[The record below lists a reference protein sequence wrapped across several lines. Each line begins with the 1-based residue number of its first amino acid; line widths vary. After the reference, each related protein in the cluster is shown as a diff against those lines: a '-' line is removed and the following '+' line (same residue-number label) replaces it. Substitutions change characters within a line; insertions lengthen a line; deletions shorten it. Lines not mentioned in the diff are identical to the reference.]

1 MAPFSNLKVLDF
13 SADFAGSYC
22 SKLLADFGASV
33 KKIIYEGRGDRS
45 ASYGPFIDDFR
56 DSKSSAMF
64 HYMNYNKEV
73 IPVPEGTQLN
83 EKLLLSA
90 DLLIEDF
97 SSKDFNFCGL
107 DLEKIRKLNPDILIC
122 SLTPFG
128 RETEWVD
135 KPWSDLTIQ
144 ALTGMCS
151 VNGEQGKAPLKEPGT
166 ESEFITGANAFVASV
181 AALINR
187 DVTGV
192 SQGVNV
198 SILKSVLHSYS
209 PYLLAAL
216 HTRNPREQQSQGLH
230 FGLIPCKDG
239 YVSLSVRHEPT
250 WEHMWLFFGDPEFS
264 ENPKFDTAAK
274 RRINE
279 EELSEIL
286 LPILAQYSRKDLLHG
301 LSPLRILV
309 GIANSVS
316 DLLED
321 EHLKARNA
329 FINYESEGKTWQMPG
344 PPFQMSLT
352 PWKFESSATPEGF
365 QIWEEPLKLTNKTS
379 KSLSALNKPKGPLSG
394 MRGIVLTQ
402 AWAGAYSTQLLSDL
416 GMEIIQVESVT
427 RIDPW
432 RGGVPPRLAG
442 LYPNSNPGDNPW
454 DRNALYNGVNR
465 GKKAITLDL
474 SHSEAK
480 EVFMELVSISDVVV
494 ENFSGR
500 VISNLGLDYESLRSV
515 NPSVVMVR
523 MPTYGT
529 SGPYSNYPGNGGT
542 TEPVSG
548 MSFLMG
554 YHDGPPVNSGI
565 MHTDAYSGVLA
576 CGATITALRERLI
589 SGVGQEVDIS
599 QQEVSMTLLAEYI
612 MEGSLSGESPGRQ
625 GNINR
630 DYAPQGCYLSKDSY
644 WIAISVKTDR
654 QWKSFCDSLML
665 DSLVTDED
673 YSTKEFRKMNAVRL
687 DREISKKM
695 GNCIAS
701 EVVGK
706 LQAESVPCEVIS
718 TLLEAAENDD
728 FYQMGLFEKI
738 FHSESGNF
746 YYPVPPWDFENNPRN
761 AQEPAPTLGE
771 HSEEIFSNLNGWSEN
786 EITRFKNL
794 GLTGTDP
801 LT

>member
-1 MAPFSNLKVLDF
+1 MAPFSNLKVLDL

-73 IPVPEGTQLN
+73 VPVPEGTQLN

-151 VNGEQGKAPLKEPGT
+151 VNGEKGKAPLKEPGT

-329 FINYESEGKTWQMPG
+329 FINYESEGKSWQMPG

-352 PWKFESSATPEGF
+352 PWKFEPSTTSEDF

-786 EITRFKNL
+786 KITRFKNL

>member
-329 FINYESEGKTWQMPG
+329 FINYESDGKSWQMPG

-352 PWKFESSATPEGF
+352 PWKFESSATSEDF

>member
-1 MAPFSNLKVLDF
+1 MAPFSNLKVLDL

-73 IPVPEGTQLN
+73 IPVPGGTQLN

-329 FINYESEGKTWQMPG
+329 FINYESEGKSWQMPG

-352 PWKFESSATPEGF
+352 PWKFESSATSEDF

-665 DSLVTDED
+665 DSLVSDED

-771 HSEEIFSNLNGWSEN
+771 HSEEIFSNLIGWSEN

>member
-73 IPVPEGTQLN
+73 IPVPDGTQLN

-352 PWKFESSATPEGF
+352 PWKFESSTTSEDF

>member
-1 MAPFSNLKVLDF
+1 MAPFSNLQVLDF

-329 FINYESEGKTWQMPG
+329 FINYESEGKSWQMPG

-352 PWKFESSATPEGF
+352 PWKFESSATSEDF

-786 EITRFKNL
+786 EITLFKNL

>member
-33 KKIIYEGRGDRS
+33 KKILYEGRGDRS

-329 FINYESEGKTWQMPG
+329 FINYESEGKSWQMPG

-352 PWKFESSATPEGF
+352 PWKFESSATSEDF

>member
-1 MAPFSNLKVLDF
+1 MAPFSNLKVLDL
-13 SADFAGSYC
+13 SNDFAGSYC
-22 SKLLADFGASV
+22 SKLLSDFGASV
-33 KKIIYEGRGDRS
+33 KKIIYEGREDRS
-45 ASYGPFIDDFR
+45 ASYGPFINESR

-64 HYMNYNKEV
+64 HYMNYNKQV
-73 IPVPEGTQLN
+73 IPVSKGTQTIEELA
-83 EKLLLSA
+83 LSA

-97 SSKDFNFCGL
+97 SREDFNLSGL
-107 DLEKIRKLNPDILIC
+107 DLENIRKLNPDILIC

-128 RETEWVD
+128 RDTKWAE

-187 DVTGV
+187 DVTGIG
-192 SQGVNV
+192 QEVNV

-216 HTRNPREQQSQGLH
+216 HTRNPRGQQSQGLH

-274 RRINE
+274 RRSNE
-279 EELSEIL
+279 NELSEIL

-321 EHLKARNA
+321 EHLKTRNA
-329 FINYESEGKTWQMPG
+329 FVRYESEGKSWEMPG

-352 PWKFESSATPEGF
+352 PWKFEPLPTSEDF
-365 QIWEEPLKLTNKTS
+365 QIWDSPLNVTHHTS
-379 KSLSALNKPKGPLSG
+379 KSLDRGNKTKGPLSG

-416 GMEIIQVESVT
+416 GMEVIQVESIT

-442 LYPNSNPGDNPW
+442 LYPNTNPGDNPW

-480 EVFMELVSISDVVV
+480 DVFMELVSISDVVV

-500 VISNLGLDYESLRSV
+500 VISNLGLNYQSLRSV
-515 NPSVVMVR
+515 NPSIVMVR

-554 YHDGPPVNSGI
+554 YHDGPPINSGI

-589 SGVGQEVDIS
+589 SGMGQEVDIS

-612 MEGSLSGESPGRQ
+612 MEGSISGESPGRQ
-625 GNINR
+625 GNTNR
-630 DYAPQGCYLSKDSY
+630 DYAPQGCYLSKDSH
-644 WIAISVKTDR
+644 WIAISVKTDC
-654 QWKSFCDSLML
+654 QWKSFCDSLMP
-665 DSLVTDED
+665 DDLVTNED
-673 YSTKEFRKMNAVRL
+673 YSTKDFRKMNSIRL
-687 DREISKKM
+687 DQEISKNM
-695 GNCIAS
+695 ANWVAS
-701 EVVGK
+701 EVVEK
-706 LQAESVPCEVIS
+706 LQAESVPCEIIS

-728 FYQMGLFEKI
+728 FHQMELFEKI
-738 FHSESGNF
+738 FHTKSGNF
-746 YYPVPPWDFENNPRN
+746 HYPVPPWDFENDSQKP
-761 AQEPAPTLGE
+761 QEPAPTLGE
-771 HSEEIFSNLNGWSEN
+771 HSDEIFSSLNGWSEN
-786 EITRFKNL
+786 EITRFKSL

-801 LT
+801 LI

>member
-73 IPVPEGTQLN
+73 VPVPEGTQLN

-329 FINYESEGKTWQMPG
+329 FINYESEGKSWQMPG

-352 PWKFESSATPEGF
+352 PWKFESSATSEDF

-786 EITRFKNL
+786 KITRFKNL

>member
-329 FINYESEGKTWQMPG
+329 FINYESEGKSWQMPG

-352 PWKFESSATPEGF
+352 PWKFESSATSEDF

-761 AQEPAPTLGE
+761 AQEPSPTLGE

>member
-329 FINYESEGKTWQMPG
+329 FINYESEGKSWQMPG

-352 PWKFESSATPEGF
+352 PWKFESSATSEDF
-365 QIWEEPLKLTNKTS
+365 QIWEEPIKLTNKTS

>member
-151 VNGEQGKAPLKEPGT
+151 VNREQGKAPLKEPGT

-329 FINYESEGKTWQMPG
+329 FINYESEGKSWQMPG

-352 PWKFESSATPEGF
+352 PWKFESSATSEDF

>member
-1 MAPFSNLKVLDF
+1 MAPFSNLKVLDL

-329 FINYESEGKTWQMPG
+329 FINYESEGKSWQMPG

-352 PWKFESSATPEGF
+352 PWKFESSATSEDF

-665 DSLVTDED
+665 DSLVSDED

-771 HSEEIFSNLNGWSEN
+771 HSEEIFSNLIGWSEN

>member
-83 EKLLLSA
+83 ENLLLSA

-329 FINYESEGKTWQMPG
+329 FINYESEGKSWQMPG

-352 PWKFESSATPEGF
+352 PWKFESSTTSEDF

>member
-1 MAPFSNLKVLDF
+1 MAPFSNLKVLDLA
-13 SADFAGSYC
+13 ADFAGSYC
-22 SKLLADFGASV
+22 SKLLSDFGASV
-33 KKIIYEGRGDRS
+33 KKIIYEGREDRS
-45 ASYGPFIDDFR
+45 ALYGPFINEIR
-56 DSKSSAMF
+56 DPKSSAMF
-64 HYMNYNKEV
+64 HYMNYNKQV
-73 IPVPEGTQLN
+73 IPVSKGTHTIEELA
-83 EKLLLSA
+83 LSA
-90 DLLIEDF
+90 DILIEDF
-97 SSKDFNFCGL
+97 SSVDFNLSGL
-107 DLEKIRKLNPDILIC
+107 DLENIRKSNPDILIC

-128 RETEWVD
+128 RDTKWAE

-151 VNGEQGKAPLKEPGT
+151 VNGDQGKAPLKEPGT

-187 DVTGV
+187 DVTGIG
-192 SQGVNV
+192 QEVNV

-216 HTRNPREQQSQGLH
+216 HTRNPRGQQSQGLH

-250 WEHMWLFFGDPEFS
+250 WEHMWLFFGNPEFS
-264 ENPKFDTAAK
+264 EHPKFDTATK
-274 RRINE
+274 RRNNE
-279 EELSEIL
+279 DELSKIL

-321 EHLKARNA
+321 EHLKTRNA
-329 FINYESEGKTWQMPG
+329 FVRYESEGKSWEMPG

-352 PWKFESSATPEGF
+352 PWKFEPLPTSEDF
-365 QIWEEPLKLTNKTS
+365 QIWDDPLKVTHNTS
-379 KSLSALNKPKGPLSG
+379 KSLDTGNKTKGPLSG

-416 GMEIIQVESVT
+416 GMEIIQVESIT

-442 LYPNSNPGDNPW
+442 LYPDTNPGDNPW

-474 SHSEAK
+474 AHAEAK
-480 EVFMELVSISDVVV
+480 DVFMELVSISDVVV

-500 VISNLGLDYESLRSV
+500 VISNLGLNYESLRSV
-515 NPSVVMVR
+515 NPSIVMVR

-554 YHDGPPVNSGI
+554 YHDGPPINSGI

-612 MEGSLSGESPGRQ
+612 MEGSISGESPGRQ
-625 GNINR
+625 GNSNR

-654 QWKSFCDSLML
+654 QWKSFCDLLML
-665 DSLVTDED
+665 DDLITNED
-673 YSTKEFRKMNAVRL
+673 YSTKDFRKMNSVWL
-687 DREISKKM
+687 DQEISKNM
-695 GNCIAS
+695 ANWIAS
-701 EVVGK
+701 EVVEK
-706 LQAESVPCEVIS
+706 LQAELVPCELIS

-728 FYQMGLFEKI
+728 FHQMELFEKI
-738 FHSESGNF
+738 FHMKTGDF
-746 YYPVPPWDFENNPRN
+746 YYPVPPWDFENNSRKP
-761 AQEPAPTLGE
+761 QGPAPTLGE
-771 HSEEIFSNLNGWSEN
+771 HSDEIFTSLNGWSEG
-786 EITRFKNL
+786 EIARFKSL

-801 LT
+801 LI

>member
-1 MAPFSNLKVLDF
+1 MAPFSNLKVLDL

-73 IPVPEGTQLN
+73 IPVPGGTQLN

-329 FINYESEGKTWQMPG
+329 FINYESEGKSWQMPG

-352 PWKFESSATPEGF
+352 PWKFESSATSEDF

-786 EITRFKNL
+786 KITRFKNL

>member
-1 MAPFSNLKVLDF
+1 MAPFSNLKVLDL

-73 IPVPEGTQLN
+73 IPVPGGTQLN

-329 FINYESEGKTWQMPG
+329 FINYESEGKSWQMPG

-352 PWKFESSATPEGF
+352 PWKFESSATSEDF

>member
-329 FINYESEGKTWQMPG
+329 FINYESEGKSWQMPG

-352 PWKFESSATPEGF
+352 PWKFESSATSEDF

-738 FHSESGNF
+738 FHAESGNF

-761 AQEPAPTLGE
+761 AQEPSPTLGE

>member
-250 WEHMWLFFGDPEFS
+250 WEHMWIFFGDPEFS

-329 FINYESEGKTWQMPG
+329 FINYESEGKSWQMPG

-352 PWKFESSATPEGF
+352 PWKFESSTTSEDF

>member
-1 MAPFSNLKVLDF
+1 M
-13 SADFAGSYC
+13 
-22 SKLLADFGASV
+22 
-33 KKIIYEGRGDRS
+33 
-45 ASYGPFIDDFR
+45 
-56 DSKSSAMF
+56 
-64 HYMNYNKEV
+64 
-73 IPVPEGTQLN
+73 
-83 EKLLLSA
+83 
-90 DLLIEDF
+90 
-97 SSKDFNFCGL
+97 
-107 DLEKIRKLNPDILIC
+107 
-122 SLTPFG
+122 
-128 RETEWVD
+128 
-135 KPWSDLTIQ
+135 
-144 ALTGMCS
+144 
-151 VNGEQGKAPLKEPGT
+151 
-166 ESEFITGANAFVASV
+166 
-181 AALINR
+181 
-187 DVTGV
+187 
-192 SQGVNV
+192 
-198 SILKSVLHSYS
+198 
-209 PYLLAAL
+209 
-216 HTRNPREQQSQGLH
+216 
-230 FGLIPCKDG
+230 
-239 YVSLSVRHEPT
+239 
-250 WEHMWLFFGDPEFS
+250 
-264 ENPKFDTAAK
+264 
-274 RRINE
+274 
-279 EELSEIL
+279 
-286 LPILAQYSRKDLLHG
+286 
-301 LSPLRILV
+301 SPLRILV

-329 FINYESEGKTWQMPG
+329 FINYESEGKSWQMPG

-352 PWKFESSATPEGF
+352 PWKFESSATSEDF
-365 QIWEEPLKLTNKTS
+365 QIWEEPLKLANKTS

>member
-329 FINYESEGKTWQMPG
+329 FINYESEGKSWQMPG

-352 PWKFESSATPEGF
+352 PWKFESSTTSEDF

>member
-329 FINYESEGKTWQMPG
+329 FINYESEGKSWQMPG

-352 PWKFESSATPEGF
+352 PWKFESSATSEDF

-687 DREISKKM
+687 DREISKKL

-771 HSEEIFSNLNGWSEN
+771 HSEEIFSNLNGRSEN

>member
-329 FINYESEGKTWQMPG
+329 FINYESEGKSWQMPG

-352 PWKFESSATPEGF
+352 PWKFESSATSEDF

-687 DREISKKM
+687 DREISKKV

>member
-329 FINYESEGKTWQMPG
+329 FINYESEGKSWQMPG

-352 PWKFESSATPEGF
+352 PWKFEPSATSEDF

-554 YHDGPPVNSGI
+554 YHDGPPINSGI

>member
-33 KKIIYEGRGDRS
+33 KKIIYKGRGDRS

-329 FINYESEGKTWQMPG
+329 FINYESEGKSWQMPG

-352 PWKFESSATPEGF
+352 PWKFELSATSEDF
-365 QIWEEPLKLTNKTS
+365 QIWEEPLNLTNKTS

>member
-329 FINYESEGKTWQMPG
+329 FINYESEGKSWQMPG

-352 PWKFESSATPEGF
+352 PWKFEPSTTSEDF

-432 RGGVPPRLAG
+432 RGRVPPRLAG

-565 MHTDAYSGVLA
+565 MHTDGYIGVLA

>member
-1 MAPFSNLKVLDF
+1 MAPFSNLKVLDL
-13 SADFAGSYC
+13 SNDFAGSYC
-22 SKLLADFGASV
+22 SKLLSDFGASV
-33 KKIIYEGRGDRS
+33 KKIIYEGREDRS
-45 ASYGPFIDDFR
+45 ASYGPFINESR

-64 HYMNYNKEV
+64 HYMNYNKQV
-73 IPVPEGTQLN
+73 IPVSKGTQTIEELA
-83 EKLLLSA
+83 LSA

-97 SSKDFNFCGL
+97 SREDFNLSGL
-107 DLEKIRKLNPDILIC
+107 DLENIRKLNPDILIC

-128 RETEWVD
+128 RDTKWAE

-187 DVTGV
+187 DVTGIG
-192 SQGVNV
+192 QEVNV

-216 HTRNPREQQSQGLH
+216 HTRNPRGQQSQGLH

-274 RRINE
+274 RRSNE
-279 EELSEIL
+279 NELSEIL

-321 EHLKARNA
+321 EHLKTRNA
-329 FINYESEGKTWQMPG
+329 FVRYESEGKSWEMPG

-352 PWKFESSATPEGF
+352 PWKFEPLPASGDF
-365 QIWEEPLKLTNKTS
+365 QIWDNPLNVTHHTS
-379 KSLSALNKPKGPLSG
+379 KSLDRGNKTKGPLSG

-416 GMEIIQVESVT
+416 GMEVIQVESIT

-442 LYPNSNPGDNPW
+442 LYPNTNPGDNPW

-480 EVFMELVSISDVVV
+480 DVFMELVSISDVVV

-500 VISNLGLDYESLRSV
+500 VISNLGLNYQSLRSV
-515 NPSVVMVR
+515 NPSIVMVR

-554 YHDGPPVNSGI
+554 YHDGPPINSGI

-589 SGVGQEVDIS
+589 SGMGQEVDIS

-612 MEGSLSGESPGRQ
+612 MEGSISGESPGRQ
-625 GNINR
+625 GNTNR
-630 DYAPQGCYLSKDSY
+630 DYAPQGCYLSKDSH

-654 QWKSFCDSLML
+654 QWKSFCGSLMP
-665 DSLVTDED
+665 DDLVTNED
-673 YSTKEFRKMNAVRL
+673 YSTKDFRKMNSVRL
-687 DREISKKM
+687 DQEISKNM
-695 GNCIAS
+695 ANWVAS
-701 EVVGK
+701 EVVEK
-706 LQAESVPCEVIS
+706 LQAESVPCEIIS

-728 FYQMGLFEKI
+728 FHQMELFEKI
-738 FHSESGNF
+738 FHTKSGNF
-746 YYPVPPWDFENNPRN
+746 HYPVPPWDFENDSQKP
-761 AQEPAPTLGE
+761 QEPAPTLGE
-771 HSEEIFSNLNGWSEN
+771 HSDEIFSSLNGWSEN
-786 EITRFKNL
+786 EITRFKSL

-801 LT
+801 LI

>member
-1 MAPFSNLKVLDF
+1 MAPFSNLKVLDL

-73 IPVPEGTQLN
+73 VPVPEGTQLN

-151 VNGEQGKAPLKEPGT
+151 VNGEKGKAPLKEPGT

-329 FINYESEGKTWQMPG
+329 FINYESEGKSWQMPG

-352 PWKFESSATPEGF
+352 PWKFESSATSEDF

-786 EITRFKNL
+786 KITRFKNL

>member
-1 MAPFSNLKVLDF
+1 MAPFSNLKVLDL

-73 IPVPEGTQLN
+73 IPVPGGTQLN

-151 VNGEQGKAPLKEPGT
+151 VNGEKGKAPLKEPGT

-329 FINYESEGKTWQMPG
+329 FINYESEGKSWQMPG

-352 PWKFESSATPEGF
+352 PWKFESSATSEDF

>member
-22 SKLLADFGASV
+22 SKLLADFGASA

-329 FINYESEGKTWQMPG
+329 FINYESEGKSWQMPG

-352 PWKFESSATPEGF
+352 PWKFESSATSEDF

>member
-329 FINYESEGKTWQMPG
+329 FINYESEGKSWQMPG

-352 PWKFESSATPEGF
+352 PWKFESSATSEDF

>member
-64 HYMNYNKEV
+64 DYMNYNKEV

-329 FINYESEGKTWQMPG
+329 FINYESEGKSWQMPG

-352 PWKFESSATPEGF
+352 PWKFEPSATSEDF

>member
-352 PWKFESSATPEGF
+352 PWKFESSATSEDF

-379 KSLSALNKPKGPLSG
+379 KSLSALNNPQGPLSG

>member
-1 MAPFSNLKVLDF
+1 MAPFFNLKVLDF

-352 PWKFESSATPEGF
+352 PWKFESSATSEDF

>member
-1 MAPFSNLKVLDF
+1 MAPFSNLKVLDL
-13 SADFAGSYC
+13 SVDFAGSYC

-73 IPVPEGTQLN
+73 IPVPGGTQLN

-329 FINYESEGKTWQMPG
+329 FINYESEGKSWQMPG

-352 PWKFESSATPEGF
+352 PWKFESSATSEDF

-786 EITRFKNL
+786 KITRFKNL

>member
-329 FINYESEGKTWQMPG
+329 FINYESEGKSWQMPG

>member
-329 FINYESEGKTWQMPG
+329 FINYESEGKSWQMPG

-352 PWKFESSATPEGF
+352 PWKFESSATSEDF

-786 EITRFKNL
+786 EITLFKNL

>member
-1 MAPFSNLKVLDF
+1 MAPFSNLKVLDL

-73 IPVPEGTQLN
+73 IPVPGGTQLN

-151 VNGEQGKAPLKEPGT
+151 VNGEKGKAPLKEPGT

-329 FINYESEGKTWQMPG
+329 FINYESEGKSWQMPG

-352 PWKFESSATPEGF
+352 PWKFESSATSEDF

-454 DRNALYNGVNR
+454 DRNALYNCVNR

-786 EITRFKNL
+786 KITRFKNL